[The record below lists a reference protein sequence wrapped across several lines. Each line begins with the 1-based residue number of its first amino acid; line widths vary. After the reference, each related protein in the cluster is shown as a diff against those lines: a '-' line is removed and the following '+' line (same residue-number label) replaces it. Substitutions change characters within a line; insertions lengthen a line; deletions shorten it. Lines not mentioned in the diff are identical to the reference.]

1 MSFINELEMK
11 FRELNEALSFVLAI
25 LSLAVAFIS
34 FNPLYLGI
42 TVLAATTAV
51 VPHELAHRQTAR
63 NYGCNS
69 RFVLSFKGFLVTFLI
84 NFLSGYFKLGI
95 LIFVSGYTAILCR
108 FGLMG
113 EELTGKTAF
122 AGPVTNIII
131 AIISLF
137 TRAFLFGNPLVN
149 TILLEIFAFN
159 SYVAFFNLIPIPP
172 LDGIK
177 VLRWN
182 KLAWG
187 VAILISFLLT
197 FLVRRS

>member
-1 MSFINELEMK
+1 LSFINELEVK
-11 FRELNEALSFVLAI
+11 FRDLNEALSFVLAI
-25 LSLAVAFIS
+25 LSLAVAFMS

-42 TVLAATTAV
+42 AVLTATTAI

-84 NFLSGYFKLGI
+84 NFLSRYYIHGI
-95 LIFVSGYTAILCR
+95 LIFVAGYTAILCR

-113 EELTGKTAF
+113 EELSGKTAF

-137 TRAFLFGNPLVN
+137 ASAFLFGNPLVN
-149 TILLEIFAFN
+149 AILLQIFAFN

-172 LDGIK
+172 LDGFK

-187 VAILISFLLT
+187 VAILISFILT
-197 FLVRRS
+197 FLVR